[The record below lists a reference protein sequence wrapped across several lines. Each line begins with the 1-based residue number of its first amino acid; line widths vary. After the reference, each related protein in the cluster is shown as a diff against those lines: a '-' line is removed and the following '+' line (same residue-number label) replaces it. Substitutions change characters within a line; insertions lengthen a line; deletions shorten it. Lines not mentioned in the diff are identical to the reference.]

1 MDILASVNTSCLRY
15 DDNLVSYYA
24 SYYVHAVDEQ
34 GPKGNFDLSVQ
45 PLQVEFHS
53 TLQSHLHSPLR
64 CPVMDLKRTYSS
76 AKLTGCLQH
85 AQLVLLELIVQVYMY
100 TCVCIYAVCMYI

>member
-1 MDILASVNTSCLRY
+1 MYLA
-15 DDNLVSYYA
+15 
-24 SYYVHAVDEQ
+24 VHAVDEQ
-34 GPKGNFDLSVQ
+34 GPKGNFDLSVK

-76 AKLTGCLQH
+76 AKLTGCFQH
-85 AQLVLLELIVQVYMY
+85 AQLVSLLELIVQVYTCMY